1 MKNHTDS
8 AHKYDDLLHLPRPV
22 SRSHPPMPV
31 RDRAAQF
38 APFAALTGH
47 REALME
53 TERLTTEKASLDEN
67 ARASLDQKLQQL
79 QLLIEAG
86 TSPVVTITCF
96 QKDAKKEG
104 GSYQKVTGTVTKISR
119 VNRTIVLDDLT
130 IPACDIMDMFW

>member
-8 AHKYDDLLHLPRPV
+8 SHKYDDLLHLPHPV

-31 RDRAAQF
+31 RERAAQF

-53 TERLTTEKASLDEN
+53 AERLTTEKARLDEN
-67 ARASLDQKLQQL
+67 ARAILDQKLQQL

-86 TSPVVTITCF
+86 AAPAVTITFF

-119 VNRTIVLDDLT
+119 MNRTIVLDDLE
-130 IPACDIMDMFW
+130 IPACDITDMFW